1 MALYDET
8 VVMLEQVEQ
17 SERPGF
23 GANLAADRRLASA
36 LFLLM
41 AVFLLVKLALLAVL
55 SVNTQFLMD
64 EFPHAQHALLV
75 DQRPYQ
81 DVWPFK
87 TLLYAY
93 FYRPA
98 FWLGGSSVDVMQIAR
113 LQTFGL
119 ALVAL
124 ISLYGIARN
133 MGRSCLE
140 GLFVLCLA
148 LGFSSFMERVFSTRP
163 ETLALVFALGA
174 LWVVTRWRMGA
185 WVCLGAGVLSG
196 LAFLTSQKAVYFD
209 LALGLALV
217 GNGLL
222 AGSLRRAVNSSAL
235 LLLGW
240 ALAVGLYLAFF
251 ALQGAELGALLQNIF
266 IGPPIL
272 NVTAGHLVYENL
284 SAFVWQTFLR
294 NIAAYSLCAIGLG
307 VAVVRLGRRAEPERI
322 ALIFTIVIAA
332 LIYGVHPAPWPYN
345 FIMAIPFLALW
356 GPYALEPFS
365 HRPERIRLLL
375 MGFCILFVGLSFI
388 RNVRYLEHD
397 NKYQRQTMQLA
408 ENLLLPDERYFDGV
422 HMIVTRPHATNLWL
436 QRSGVLDITAAA
448 ERGDY
453 GALEQIFAL
462 NPKVVILSYR
472 TRGIE
477 AALAPFLEG
486 SYLPVAPNILLSGS
500 PVEGRGERVFQV
512 RWAGTYRLY
521 GADGRPSAAVLLADS
536 REVAGPV
543 RLDLGLHRLRLARE
557 EGPLYLL
564 PANLERAVTVLPAPV
579 QEPLF
584 EKAHSF

>member
-1 MALYDET
+1 
-8 VVMLEQVEQ
+8 MLGQLEQ
-17 SERPGF
+17 SERPGI
-23 GANLAADRRLASA
+23 GADLAADRRLVSA

-41 AVFLLVKLALLAVL
+41 AVFLLAKLALLAVL

-64 EFPHAQHALLV
+64 EFPHVQHALLV

-119 ALVAL
+119 ALAAL
-124 ISLYGIARN
+124 ILLYGIARN
-133 MGRSCLE
+133 LGRSCLE

-174 LWVVTRWRMGA
+174 LWVVTRWRTGA
-185 WVCLGAGVLSG
+185 RACLGAGVLSG
-196 LAFLTSQKAVYFD
+196 LAFLTLQKAVYFD

-222 AGSLRRAVNSSAL
+222 AGSLRRAMNSGAL

-240 ALAVGLYLAFF
+240 GLAVGLYVAFF
-251 ALQGAELGALLQNIF
+251 ALQGAELGAMLHHIF
-266 IGPPIL
+266 IGPPTR

-284 SAFVWQTFLR
+284 RAFVWQTFLR
-294 NIAAYSLCAIGLG
+294 NIAAYALCAIGLAAA
-307 VAVVRLGRRAEPERI
+307 VATLGRRSDPERI

-375 MGFCILFVGLSFI
+375 MGFCILVVGLSFA
-388 RNVRYLEHD
+388 RNVRYLAHD
-397 NKYQRQTMQLA
+397 NKYQRQTMAMA
-408 ENLLLPDERYFDGV
+408 ESLLLANERYFDGV
-422 HMIVTRPHATNLWL
+422 HMIVTRPHATNFWL
-436 QRSGVLDITAAA
+436 QNSLVLSIREAA
-448 ERGDY
+448 ERGEY
-453 GALEQIFAL
+453 GILEEIFAQ
-462 NPKVVILSYR
+462 NPKLVILSYR
-472 TRGIE
+472 TQGIV

-500 PVEGRGERVFQV
+500 PVVGRGELVFET
-512 RWAGTYRLY
+512 RWAGSYRLY
-521 GADGRPSAAVLLADS
+521 GADGRPSAAMLLADG
-536 REVAGPV
+536 REVAGPL
-543 RLDLGLHRLRLARE
+543 RLDLGPHRLRLARQA
-557 EGPLYLL
+557 GPLYLL
-564 PANLERAVTVLPAPV
+564 PANLAPRSVTVLPAPV
-579 QEPLF
+579 QERLF
-584 EKAHSF
+584 SYAHSF